1 MKTTE
6 KVSTDNEILVV
17 IVWTSPESDWCPA
30 QDPSQFISLWPAS
43 VLALQISFF
52 MLGSCEN
59 NQTDFIKTM
68 MILWLFL
75 QDIDTYAYQWM
86 QWITMAVF
94 YNQVPLADSILLS
107 LFKFSSLLQSEVQP
121 FLSKWC
127 TVNWWH
133 FVESSDLYNR
143 INWELYWTKDECCI

>member
-1 MKTTE
+1 MRSSWTLCERLRSQTGSRLRIHHNLSASDPPLSSLFRFLSLCWGLVKII
-6 KVSTDNEILVV
+6 KQILLKL
-17 IVWTSPESDWCPA
+17 WCFYDCFC
-30 QDPSQFISLWPAS
+30 Q
-43 VLALQISFF
+43 
-52 MLGSCEN
+52 
-59 NQTDFIKTM
+59 
-68 MILWLFL
+68 
-75 QDIDTYAYQWM
+75 TYAYQCM

-127 TVNWWH
+127 TVTWWH
-133 FVESSDLYNR
+133 SVESSNLYNR